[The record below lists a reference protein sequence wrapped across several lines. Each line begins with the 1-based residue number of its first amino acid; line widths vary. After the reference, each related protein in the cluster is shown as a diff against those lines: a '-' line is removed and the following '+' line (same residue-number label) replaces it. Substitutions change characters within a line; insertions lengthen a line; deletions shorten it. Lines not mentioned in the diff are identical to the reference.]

1 MVTLEQDVRKM
12 EDMREENTLRD
23 MDDGVDLRDTTIKYE
38 SLRDK
43 K

>member
-23 MDDGVDLRDTTIKYE
+23 MDDEVDLRDTMKYE
-38 SLRDK
+38 SLMDK